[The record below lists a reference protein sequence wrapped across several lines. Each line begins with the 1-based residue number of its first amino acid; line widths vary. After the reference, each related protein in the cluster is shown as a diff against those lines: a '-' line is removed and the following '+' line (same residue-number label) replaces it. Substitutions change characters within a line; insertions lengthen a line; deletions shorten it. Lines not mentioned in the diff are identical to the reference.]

1 MTTHT
6 AEKAIDVAFQTIVS
20 FIALQPIEYT
30 GLDGSI
36 QQADPSTPIG
46 DLIVKLGAQLVLD
59 PTPLVAV
66 LDDASD
72 TQVEV
77 PYTAAVG
84 DIVVLNEDGSVPV
97 DPEAGTNFFTEEEWN
112 KLIVPDTEVDTPTEP
127 VAVPVAATDSTPSQ
141 APTVDTTVTPVPVQI
156 VDATVDTTTQGTID
170 PSVQSTIDSSVAID
184 PVVVTQA
191 PVSDVVT
198 PPVVDTSVTVD
209 TPVVDPTSTTADTAI
224 TTPATDPVSASDIS
238 VQTTADTPTDSS
250 VQVAPTD
257 STPVVVADSTNVTDT
272 VDPTTQS
279 AQ

>member
-46 DLIVKLGAQLVLD
+46 DLIVKLGAQLVLN

-97 DPEAGTNFFTEEEWN
+97 DPVAGTNFFTEEEWN
-112 KLIVPDTEVDTPTEP
+112 KLIVPGTEVDTPTEP
-127 VAVPVAATDSTPSQ
+127 VAVPVATTDSTPSQ
-141 APTVDTTVTPVPVQI
+141 APTVDIPTVDPTVVTPTPVADVVTDPSVQQTTTVTPTVPG
-156 VDATVDTTTQGTID
+156 VDA
-170 PSVQSTIDSSVAID
+170 
-184 PVVVTQA
+184 VTQPDATA
-191 PVSDVVT
+191 P
-198 PPVVDTSVTVD
+198 
-209 TPVVDPTSTTADTAI
+209 TPVVDPAATVSTNDVPVQAPVPQPADSIVQVSTTDA
-224 TTPATDPVSASDIS
+224 TPAV
-238 VQTTADTPTDSS
+238 
-250 VQVAPTD
+250 
-257 STPVVVADSTNVTDT
+257 T
-272 VDPTTQS
+272 VDPTVQPV
-279 AQ
+279 Q

>member
-46 DLIVKLGAQLVLD
+46 DLIVLLGAQLVLN

-97 DPEAGTNFFTEEEWN
+97 DLVAGINFFTEEEWN

-141 APTVDTTVTPVPVQI
+141 APTVDTTVTPVQI

-170 PSVQSTIDSSVAID
+170 PSVQSTIDSRVAID

-257 STPVVVADSTNVTDT
+257 STPVVVADSTNVTAT